1 MHCLQSQLAEKTSL
15 LSKNFAY
22 SSFPSSNLI
31 RSKESET
38 LKGKQQ
44 LVLRR
49 SRTFSCSLPC
59 PESRFPLG
67 QGWLPGAGSGA
78 VCGCAQAAL
87 WLALCCSPAGPGTE
101 LLLVPPAHLLQ
112 VLSGLGPSLAGL
124 ACNETLVFLS
134 WLNCIFLQLWG
145 LGLSS
150 CRVQGRWSRKVLL
163 LLCLSI
169 FWVGGGLPRSWFRL
183 DL

>member
-1 MHCLQSQLAEKTSL
+1 MHCLQSQLAEKTRP

-49 SRTFSCSLPC
+49 SSTFSPSLPC

-67 QGWLPGAGSGA
+67 QGQGWLPGAG
-78 VCGCAQAAL
+78 CAQPAL
-87 WLALCCSPAGPGTE
+87 WLALCCCPAGPGTE
-101 LLLVPPAHLLQ
+101 LLFGLPAHLLQ
-112 VLSGLGPSLAGL
+112 VLPGLGLSLGGL

-134 WLNCIFLQLWG
+134 QLNCIFLQL
-145 LGLSS
+145 
-150 CRVQGRWSRKVLL
+150 
-163 LLCLSI
+163 
-169 FWVGGGLPRSWFRL
+169 
-183 DL
+183 